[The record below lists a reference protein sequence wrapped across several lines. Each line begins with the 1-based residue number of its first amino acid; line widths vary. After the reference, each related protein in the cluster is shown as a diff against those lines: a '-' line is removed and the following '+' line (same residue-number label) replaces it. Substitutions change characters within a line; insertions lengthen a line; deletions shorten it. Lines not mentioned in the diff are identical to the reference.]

1 MRCWGARVVVTGPV
15 RSQARH
21 VDFVRTASPKSRNA
35 MNRVGGKH
43 EHPFENGVTLD
54 RHIAELRPSKNRTG
68 ELTPHPAQGWMKP
81 LVQAVGT
88 SV

>member
-1 MRCWGARVVVTGPV
+1 
-15 RSQARH
+15 
-21 VDFVRTASPKSRNA
+21 

-81 LVQAVGT
+81 LVQAAGT